1 MPIKMQNI
9 CFIDLM
15 ITLKLIVVIGE
26 KFDILENLKILLVC
40 KNREEMQAIFNRK
53 NNLWC

>member
-1 MPIKMQNI
+1 MQNI

-26 KFDILENLKILLVC
+26 IFDILENLKILLVC

-53 NNLWC
+53 NNSWC